1 MEAYSLDLR
10 KRVFEA
16 CASGEMTQAAVADR
30 YAVSHSFVKKLLAL
44 WRTTGDLAPGK
55 PGGRRKP
62 SFEEAALRRLRNA
75 VRENPDA
82 TLEEFADRCGV
93 SCCPATVHNTLKRLG
108 YRRKKNAAR
117 Q

>member
-1 MEAYSLDLR
+1 
-10 KRVFEA
+10 
-16 CASGEMTQAAVADR
+16 MTQAAVADR

-55 PGGRRKP
+55 PGDRRKP
-62 SFEEAALRRLRNA
+62 SFDEAALQRLRNA
-75 VRENPDA
+75 VREDPDA
-82 TLEEFADRCGV
+82 TLEEFAERRGV
-93 SCCPATVHNTLKRLG
+93 PCCPATVHNTLKRLG